1 MEEGAVEISSSSRRS
16 GAEFAEE
23 FFFVHAVLEG
33 FAAVDEDY
41 GDFVGIEAADFG
53 VGVYVNF
60 TPVKAAALL
69 EFDEAL
75 LDDFA
80 EMTALAGI
88 DDDLPSRIHRR
99 EFSSLRPSYQG
110 TESVSRRA

>member
-80 EMTALAGI
+80 EMTSFAGINNDLAG
-88 DDDLPSRIHRR
+88 RR
-99 EFSSLRPSYQG
+99 HARQCSS
-110 TESVSRRA
+110 SRRGFPRR

>member
-80 EMTALAGI
+80 EMTSLAGI
-88 DDDLPSRIHRR
+88 NHDFARLRHSRSLPVPVGGFQDTEGRRISR
-99 EFSSLRPSYQG
+99 
-110 TESVSRRA
+110 